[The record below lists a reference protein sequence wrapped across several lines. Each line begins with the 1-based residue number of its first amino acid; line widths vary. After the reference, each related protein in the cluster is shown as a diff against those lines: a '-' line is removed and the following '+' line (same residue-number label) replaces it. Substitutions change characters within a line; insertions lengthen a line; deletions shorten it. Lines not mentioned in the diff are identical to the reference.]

1 MASAAALAPLALSA
15 LPAKTFPILPAYKD
29 DDNCADDSSWSYTGA
44 FGETKCN
51 DWYGFHCNE
60 NVATRCGESAE
71 HLEAVIENC
80 QETCDLCE
88 KGISVHGDPMF
99 RAGEVYTKLV
109 VPEGML
115 LPMLAWNTS
124 DGTRIVLYG
133 ATVSAGDDDKEEKDA
148 QWFTHFR
155 IEANETTVMD
165 VSQVAPGGQL
175 ASKMRVALDQKEIPA
190 ALAGVNTPEQHNSA
204 NRVVGLKL
212 GTMGKRYIGIHK
224 AERLVLS
231 AGGVPMEITSA
242 SARKFKSKELQIKFA
257 HFNLHIDKLPAGAH
271 GLIAELKGM
280 QPLSNKSMSYLRK
293 EPHYHVDAS
302 KNPRAEVDLRQ
313 KTRKE
318 KHNEYEGLCPGQDSL
333 PPAPPYPPS
342 NLAPLSEL
350 ESLTPLPK
358 WCEDTSMGQS
368 HNSGHP
374 IDPGTPGAFGD
385 LVAAGTQYCEEAPND
400 YTCRQCCDF
409 GLSGPKSVCSS
420 GNRCAGDNNNEVWKA
435 SEGCGAEIGVTFMH
449 EGEGTETEIC
459 VQAAPVASACIRVFN
474 VLEWGLEKNE
484 QDECLA
490 MIDKD
495 SVDELSDQELSAFA
509 DQYPEG
515 IKQAIG
521 DSRRALE
528 DAVEATA
535 DNPPDGPLPDDILH
549 HPMAKGKVALAAAAE
564 QRFAEKAK
572 GKVALV
578 AEKKRVDALRK
589 AMHTIDEDMH
599 AHHAWQAL
607 VLLAKKRRGLP
618 HDYKSETLDVQVKTG
633 FGKASLTDVNAV
645 KILLA
650 AQVPMDDRV
659 RFCVNLNAVKFLIEE
674 VSHLVD
680 MCVKPSGYQCAPT
693 SFCNSE
699 ACGKTQTRIMLNACL
714 KSQSTKKFELAAFVQ
729 HGPGRN
735 ASFSGCEAAEYA
747 LKAYPNLPENAHPE
761 DYLTLMRGKGHTVVN
776 KEPIVRG
783 LRSMLRARK
792 ESRSQ

>member
-1 MASAAALAPLALSA
+1 MAVAALGALPA
-15 LPAKTFPILPAYKD
+15 LGLLPAKTFPILPAYKD

-44 FGETKCN
+44 FGETKCD

-60 NVATRCGESAE
+60 NVATRCGESAA

-99 RAGEVYTKLV
+99 RAGDVYTKLV
-109 VPEGML
+109 VPQGML

-124 DGTRIVLYG
+124 DGTRIVLQG

-165 VSQVAPGGQL
+165 VTRVVPAGQL
-175 ASKMRVALDQKEIPA
+175 GSKMRVALDQKEIPA
-190 ALAGVNTPEQHNSA
+190 ALEGVSAPEQHNSA

-212 GTMGKRYIGIHK
+212 GTMGKRYIGINQ

-231 AGGVPMEITSA
+231 AGGVPMEITSKA
-242 SARKFKSKELQIKFA
+242 ARKFKSKELQIKFA

-280 QPLSNKSMSYLRK
+280 QPISDKSMSYLRK

-313 KTRKE
+313 KARKE

-350 ESLTPLPK
+350 ESLTPLPT
-358 WCEDTSMGQS
+358 WCEDTALPGS
-368 HNSGHP
+368 HDTGHP
-374 IDPGTPGAFGD
+374 IRPATSDWGHGD
-385 LVAAGTQYCEEAPND
+385 LVAADIKYCEQAPND

-420 GNRCAGDNNNEVWKA
+420 GNRCAGDKNNAMWESA
-435 SEGCGAEIGVTFMH
+435 EGCGAEIGVTFMH

-459 VQAAPVASACIRVFN
+459 VQAAPVASECIRVFN
-474 VLEWGLEKNE
+474 ILEYGLEKSE

-495 SVDELSDQELSAFA
+495 SVDELSDQELNAFA
-509 DQYPEG
+509 NQYPQG
-515 IKQAIG
+515 LKQAIG
-521 DSRRALE
+521 DSRQALE

-535 DNPPDGPLPDDILH
+535 DSPPDGPLPDDITQQH
-549 HPMAKGKVALAAAAE
+549 DAPAKGKVVLAAE
-564 QRFAEKAK
+564 HRFAAK
-572 GKVALV
+572 Q
-578 AEKKRVDALRK
+578 RVDALRK
-589 AMHTIDEDMH
+589 AMHTVDEDMH

-607 VLLAKKRRGLP
+607 VSIAKRRRGLP
-618 HDYKSETLDVQVKTG
+618 HDYKTETLDVQVKTD
-633 FGKASLTDVNAV
+633 FGKASMTDVNAV
-645 KILLA
+645 KTLLA
-650 AQVPMDDRV
+650 AAPVPMFCEGADCFADKV

-680 MCVKPSGYQCAPT
+680 MCVKPAGYLCAPP

-699 ACGKTQTRIMLNACL
+699 ACGKTENRIMLTACL
-714 KSQSTKKFELAAFVQ
+714 KSQPSKKFELAAFVQ

-761 DYLTLMRGKGHTVVN
+761 DYLTMMRGKGHTVVN
-776 KEPIVRG
+776 KEPIVKG
-783 LRSMLRARK
+783 LRSMLQARK